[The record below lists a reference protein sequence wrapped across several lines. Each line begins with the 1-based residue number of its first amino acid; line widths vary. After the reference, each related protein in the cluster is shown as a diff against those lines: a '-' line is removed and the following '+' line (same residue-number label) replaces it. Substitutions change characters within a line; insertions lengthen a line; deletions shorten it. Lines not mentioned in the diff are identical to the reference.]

1 MINTNDL
8 GIAIVDMQDL
18 CLVRLVENKRK
29 RILGALEEFLER
41 VKELDIPTIAFQ
53 LADNHCN
60 AHLEHPAYQTV
71 PSIKEKLPNGARIF
85 WKSLNNGFTYY
96 YEGSSPDITPNYYFH
111 RRGVSRVLVAG
122 LFAEMCVYE
131 TAVGAKANGFQ
142 VIFCDELM
150 ETTGLFE
157 FIDPEPYKR
166 LGKYYQRTS
175 ELLQC

>member
-18 CLVRLVENKRK
+18 CLVRLVEKKRK

-96 YEGSSPDITPNYYFH
+96 YDGSSPDITPNYYFH
-111 RRGVSRVLVAG
+111 RKGVSRVLVAG

-131 TAVGAKANGFQ
+131 TAIGATENNFQ

-150 ETTGLFE
+150 EARNPLGL
-157 FIDPEPYKR
+157 ITREPFKN
-166 LGKYYQRTS
+166 LGTYYQRSS